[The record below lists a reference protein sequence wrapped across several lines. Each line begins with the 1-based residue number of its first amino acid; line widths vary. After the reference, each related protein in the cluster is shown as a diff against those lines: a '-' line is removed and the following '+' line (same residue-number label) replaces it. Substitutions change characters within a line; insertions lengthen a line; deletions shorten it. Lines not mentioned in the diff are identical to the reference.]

1 MSTENLNLT
10 FEELEQVA
18 ARFRA
23 LGEPMRLKI
32 LQAVC
37 RGPQKVNDIVSLV
50 GATQA
55 NVSKHLSLL
64 AATGILKR
72 EKSGQCVFYGMKDQL
87 AVKMC
92 ELVHKHIVNGR
103 E

>member
-1 MSTENLNLT
+1 MKRSLT
-10 FEELEQVA
+10 DGELEDIA
-18 ARFRA
+18 LHFRL
-23 LGEPMRLKI
+23 LGEPTRLEI

-37 RGPQKVNDIVSLV
+37 RESRTVNDIVAAT

-64 AATGILKR
+64 AAADILTRK
-72 EKSGQCVFYGMKDQL
+72 KDGQCVYYGLKDEL
-87 AVKMC
+87 TLKLCA
-92 ELVHKHIVNGR
+92 LVHEQVA